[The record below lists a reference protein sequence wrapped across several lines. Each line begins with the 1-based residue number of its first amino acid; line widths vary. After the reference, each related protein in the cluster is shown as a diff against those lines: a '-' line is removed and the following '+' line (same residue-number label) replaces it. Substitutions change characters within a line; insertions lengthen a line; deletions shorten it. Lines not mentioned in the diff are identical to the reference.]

1 MSSGTPAVKWFSK
14 LGSSPRTVSLL
25 IVLFVFFCTL
35 TVRHMGWIQF
45 LEFHAYDFFIRHQSK
60 STTSDPIVLVEM
72 TEADIHNSLLD
83 WPIYDDKMAA
93 LFRIIEADQP
103 AVIGLDIWRDIPVPK
118 SGDRIHEFNQ
128 VLLTYSNIIAIFTR
142 TNALKGIPGIAPPE
156 VLKSNYDRIAFND
169 NLPID
174 VGVDHTIPK
183 SRRTELFINLPS
195 GENFDALPF
204 RLAVL
209 YLERKGI
216 EPKPDP
222 ADPKAFWLGKARLRP
237 LQPND
242 GAYAG
247 ADTGGFQMLLD
258 FKRSDE
264 FTRFSVSKVL
274 DESIPPGTF
283 RDKIVLVGVNAQSV
297 FDERV
302 TPTRRDH
309 RGIEV
314 QALTVN
320 QLLRM
325 ALDGEKPMQFWN
337 DWLEDAWVL
346 LWSLVGGA
354 IGYRVRSPWR
364 FGPESAACLVGLGG
378 IAWLAFSNGWWIP
391 LAAPAVAYAPAA
403 LLVTSYIAFQQ
414 RSMRA
419 VLMKL
424 YSRHVSKEIAESI
437 WENRESFLEG
447 HRPLAQK
454 LVVTVLFTDLKG
466 FSTIS
471 EKMQP
476 AQLYIWLNGYLG
488 AMAQVIQNYGG
499 VLKQFTGDGILAL
512 FGVPVPHTTREQ
524 QASDAAAAVKCAL
537 ALGQRLVE
545 LRREW
550 QEAGLPPVSMRAG
563 IYTGEVA
570 AGSVGS
576 DARFEYAVIGD
587 VVNTASRLESYDKT
601 LADPD
606 QLPNRC
612 RILIGAPTHDL
623 LDGKFLSKEIGLLEV
638 KGKVNKVPVFHVL
651 GEQLSDSSLTA
662 TAPPDQQSRLLLAN
676 GRRMEK

>member
-1 MSSGTPAVKWFSK
+1 MSVGTPAVKWFSRWK
-14 LGSSPRTVSLL
+14 PSPLVVSLL
-25 IVLFVFFCTL
+25 IVLFVFCCTL
-35 TVRHMGWIQF
+35 IVRHLGWLQS
-45 LEFHAYDFFIRHQSK
+45 LEFQAYDFFIRHQPK
-60 STTSDPIVLVEM
+60 SATRDPIVLVEM
-72 TEADIHNSLLD
+72 TEADIHNSSLD

-93 LFRIIEADQP
+93 LLRNLEADQP

-118 SGDRIHEFNQ
+118 SGAGLREFNE
-128 VLLTYSNIIAIFTR
+128 VLQAHSNIIAIFTR
-142 TNALKGIPGIAPPE
+142 DKIGLPGIGPPE
-156 VLKSNYDRIAFND
+156 VLKSNTDRIAFND

-174 VGVDHTIPK
+174 DGVDHTIPK
-183 SRRTELFINLPS
+183 VRRCELFINSPS

-209 YLERKGI
+209 YLQRKGI
-216 EPKPDP
+216 EPEPDP
-222 ADPKAFWLGKARLRP
+222 EDPNAFRLGKARLQP
-237 LQPND
+237 LQANA
-242 GAYAG
+242 GAYVG
-247 ADTGGFQMLLD
+247 ADAGGFQMLLD
-258 FKRSDE
+258 FKRPDE
-264 FTRFSVSKVL
+264 FTRFSVSDAL
-274 DESIPPGTF
+274 SGNFPSGIL
-283 RDKIVLVGVNAQSV
+283 RDKIVLLGVNAQSV

-314 QALTVN
+314 QAMAVN

-325 ALDGEKPMQFWN
+325 ALDGEKPIQFWN

-364 FGPESAACLVGLGG
+364 FGPESLACLLAIGA

-391 LAAPAVAYAPAA
+391 VAAPVMAYAPAA
-403 LLVTSYIAFQQ
+403 LLVTSYIAFEQ

-437 WENRESFLEG
+437 WANRDSFLDG
-447 HRPLAQK
+447 RRPLAQK

-466 FSTIS
+466 FSTLA
-471 EKMQP
+471 EKMEP
-476 AQLYIWLNGYLG
+476 ARLYVWLNGYLG
-488 AMAQVIQNYGG
+488 AMAQVIQNHGG

-512 FGVPVPHTTREQ
+512 FGVPVPHTSRAQ
-524 QASDAAAAVKCAL
+524 QASDATAAVKCAL
-537 ALGQRLVE
+537 AMGQRLLE

-550 QEAGLPPVSMRAG
+550 QQAGLPPVSMRAG

-576 DARFEYAVIGD
+576 DDRFEYAVIGD

-601 LADPD
+601 LQDPD
-606 QLPNRC
+606 LLPNRC

-638 KGKVNKVPVFHVL
+638 KGKVNKVPVFYILNEKDNDTSV
-651 GEQLSDSSLTA
+651 TA
-662 TAPPDQQSRLLLAN
+662 TVAS
-676 GRRMEK
+676 